1 MKIECTVEEFKK
13 LINNTLSYVT
23 KIGID
28 GIEIRPANAGDLK
41 KLDD

>member
-1 MKIECTVEEFKK
+1 MKIECTPEELKK
-13 LINNTLSYVT
+13 LFENNLSYVT

-28 GIEIRPANAGDLK
+28 GIEIRPGNVEN